1 MGERRGLK
9 YIWRTVPRAPRA
21 LFDNVRD
28 VHPAMVQVM
37 YTRGLELPDQCQDFL
52 DGVSRD
58 PDDPHLL
65 ADLPRAVERLVRAR
79 ANGEQVAVFTD
90 YDADGVNSAAVLA
103 SGLKMIG
110 IEPRV
115 RLPNRF
121 IDGYGLTPP
130 IVQEL
135 AAAGADVI
143 VTADCGST
151 SHAAAD
157 LARQLGVDLIVT
169 DHHQCPPQLPDA
181 YALVNPWRPDC
192 AYPCD
197 YLCGAGVAFKLVQ
210 ALADAILPQGRAAME
225 PLLDLVAVA
234 TVADIMPLL
243 EENRRLVLAGLNIM
257 NAFPRPGVRAL
268 VETSGLKPGEV
279 DAAALGFRVAPR
291 VNAAGR
297 LDDPNIAYRL
307 LMSES
312 YEEAFALAAE
322 INRLNVERQALTRI
336 YELQAHELVEPQ
348 FAAGE
353 HALICG
359 GDDWP
364 SGIVGLVAGKLA
376 QAYNRPT
383 LVYRRSDGLVSGS
396 GRSIAGYNLLGA
408 LQACDDV
415 FDRYGGHQAAAGF
428 SLPAERLDEL
438 IQRFQEV
445 VRETLPVER
454 LEPILWIDGYLKPET
469 ICYDFARSLERLA
482 PFGAGFQYPTFA
494 ARGMRLTESRQLGAE
509 GQHWRARFRAF
520 ESVPVEAV
528 FFDHGQ
534 LATEFRVGE
543 VLDTAFR
550 LKRTRFDGYWRLEM
564 ELLDVART
572 DRAQPVTNSAGLA

>member
-1 MGERRGLK
+1 LCE
-9 YIWRTVPRAPRA
+9 
-21 LFDNVRD
+21 
-28 VHPAMVQVM
+28 
-37 YTRGLELPDQCQDFL
+37 DFL
-52 DGVSRD
+52 AGVCRD
-58 PDDPHLL
+58 PDDPTLL
-65 ADLPRAVERLVRAR
+65 QDVPKAVERLVKAR
-79 ANGEQVAVFTD
+79 QNHEQVAVFTD
-90 YDADGVNSAAVLA
+90 YDADGVNSAAVL
-103 SGLKMIG
+103 STGLRLVG
-110 IEPRV
+110 IDPQV

-121 IDGYGLTPP
+121 VDGYGLTSP

-135 AAAGADVI
+135 ADAGAKVI

-151 SHAAAD
+151 SHEAAD
-157 LARQLGVDLIVT
+157 LARKLRVDLIVT
-169 DHHQCPPQLPDA
+169 DHHQCPDELPNA

-210 ALADAILPQGRAAME
+210 ALADELLPEGRKAME

-243 EENRRLVLAGLNIM
+243 GENRRLVLAGLNIM

-268 VETSGLKPGEV
+268 IETSGLKPGDV

-307 LMSES
+307 LMSET

-322 INRLNVERQALTRI
+322 VNRLNEERQALTRVFEI
-336 YELQAHELVEPQ
+336 EAHELVQAQ
-348 FAAGE
+348 FESGE
-353 HALICG
+353 YALVCG

-364 SGIVGLVAGKLA
+364 GGIVGLVAGKLA

-383 LVYRRSDGLVSGS
+383 LVYRRSDGMVNGS
-396 GRSIAGYNLLGA
+396 GRSIQGFNLLGA

-428 SLPAERLDEL
+428 SLRAERLDEL
-438 IQRFQEV
+438 VERFQLA
-445 VRETLPVER
+445 VREMLPPEQ

-469 ICYDFARSLERLA
+469 ISYEFARSLERLA

-494 ARGMRLTESRQLGAE
+494 AKGLRLTESRQLGAE

-520 ESVPVEAV
+520 DSVPVEAV

-534 LATEFRVGE
+534 LATRFRTGQI
-543 VLDTAFR
+543 LDTAFR

-564 ELLDVART
+564 ELLDVAT
-572 DRAQPVTNSAGLA
+572 APEPAAVA